1 MKIKTATGFVGF
13 ILSLSALNVAAAEA
27 TTTSPSPSSEQSITT
42 IEQRLSR
49 LSATVK
55 AQQEQLS
62 ELAQLPPNIGIGL
75 GWADGNGR
83 DWVNGRGGGGWA
95 DGSGRDWVNGRGGG
109 RWADGGGFFN
119 RRYSATHYS

>member
-1 MKIKTATGFVGF
+1 MKIQTATGFVGF
-13 ILSLSALNVAAAEA
+13 ILSLSALNIPAAEA
-27 TTTSPSPSSEQSITT
+27 TTGSISPSAEQSVST

-62 ELAQLPPNIGIGL
+62 ESAQLPPDTLIGISWADGSGRDWVNGRGGG

-83 DWVNGRGGGGWA
+83 DWVNGRGGGG
-95 DGSGRDWVNGRGGG
+95 

-119 RRYSATHYS
+119 RR

>member
-13 ILSLSALNVAAAEA
+13 ILSLSALNVAVAEA
-27 TTTSPSPSSEQSITT
+27 TTASPSPSSEQSVTT
-42 IEQRLSR
+42 IEKRLSR

-75 GWADGNGR
+75 GWANGNGR
-83 DWVNGRGGGGWA
+83 GWVNGRGGGGWVNGRGGGGWA
-95 DGSGRDWVNGRGGG
+95 DG
-109 RWADGGGFFN
+109 GGGFFN
-119 RRYSATHYS
+119 RR

>member
-13 ILSLSALNVAAAEA
+13 ILSLSALNIPAAEA
-27 TTTSPSPSSEQSITT
+27 TTASPSTEQSVTT
-42 IEQRLSR
+42 IDQRLSR

-55 AQQEQLS
+55 AQQAQLS
-62 ELAQLPPNIGIGL
+62 ESAQLPPDTLIGIS
-75 GWADGNGR
+75 
-83 DWVNGRGGGGWA
+83 WA

-119 RRYSATHYS
+119 RR